1 MKKQGIM
8 TARDL
13 KDKINQVLDKM
24 PDEVLEDVFKYLKS
38 LTTKSAQ
45 EIRLS
50 QNLGKILKEDKN
62 LLERL
67 AQ

>member
-1 MKKQGIM
+1 M

-24 PDEVLEDVFKYLKS
+24 PDEVLEDIFNYLKS

-50 QNLGKILKEDKN
+50 QNLGKILEEDKN
-62 LLERL
+62 LLEKL
-67 AQ
+67 AE